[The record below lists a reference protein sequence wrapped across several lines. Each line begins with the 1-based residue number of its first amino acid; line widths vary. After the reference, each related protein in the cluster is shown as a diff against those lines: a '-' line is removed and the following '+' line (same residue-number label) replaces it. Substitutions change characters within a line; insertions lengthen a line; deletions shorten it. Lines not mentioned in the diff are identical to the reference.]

1 MAHER
6 TRGHDPAAHDARD
19 ARVKGDRVRLTI
31 LLGSS
36 VSGLVLGLFLGLG
49 ALALLAFI
57 STMIPAASR
66 WAERLRAPALVVM
79 LVLLPLA
86 GALLGYLEGRAKLR

>member
-1 MAHER
+1 M
-6 TRGHDPAAHDARD
+6 
-19 ARVKGDRVRLTI
+19 RLTI

-49 ALALLAFI
+49 ALALLAFV
-57 STMIPAASR
+57 STMIPAAAR
-66 WAERLRAPALVVM
+66 WAERLRAPALVVT